1 MSAWRKSLL
10 LLSAGLLL
18 ILLPFMFPWRA
29 ADPAWRWT
37 LPAGVSAPPIPA
49 DNPITTAKVELGRR
63 LFYDA
68 DLSANGTMSCATCH
82 EQKHAFADGNRT
94 HPGVTDEPG
103 RRNIPGL
110 ANVAWFTPLMFA
122 DPANTTLETQ
132 AALPVFGTRPVEMGM
147 AGREA
152 EIGARLGR
160 DGCYRA
166 MFARAFPENGGRI
179 DFANVARALASFER
193 TLVSHGS
200 AWDRQQL
207 TPDAKA
213 GATLFAR
220 DCAACHS
227 GVHFTDLAMHRLEP
241 TDPTLS
247 DQGLFEKT
255 GIDADRG
262 RFRTPSLRNVT
273 LTGPWWHDGSSRSLE
288 DAIARHGRTYEPAAV
303 NHLIAFLE
311 SLADPEFIRCKSLA
325 MPDEACGKRL

>member
-1 MSAWRKSLL
+1 MSAWRFSLL
-10 LLSAGLLL
+10 VLSAGLLL
-18 ILLPFMFPWRA
+18 TA
-29 ADPAWRWT
+29 AVLAWRWT
-37 LPAGVSAPPIPA
+37 LPAGVPPPPVPA
-49 DNPITTAKVELGRR
+49 DNPTTAAKVELGRR

-68 DLSANGTMSCATCH
+68 DLSADGTMSCATCH

-103 RRNIPGL
+103 RRNVPGL

-132 AALPVFGTRPVEMGM
+132 AASPVFGTRPVEMGM

-160 DGCYRA
+160 DHCYRA
-166 MFARAFPENGGRI
+166 MFARAFPEDGGRI

-193 TLVSHGS
+193 TLVSYGT

-207 TPDAKA
+207 GPDAKA
-213 GATLFAR
+213 GSGLFAR

-227 GVHFTDLAMHRLEP
+227 GPNFTDLTMHRLAP
-241 TDPTLS
+241 ADAALA

-262 RFRTPSLRNVT
+262 KFRTPSLRNVA
-273 LTGPWWHDGSSRSLE
+273 LTGPWWHDGSARTL
-288 DAIARHGRTYEPAAV
+288 DGAIARHGLTHDAEEMAQ
-303 NHLIAFLE
+303 LIAFLE
-311 SLADPEFIRCKSLA
+311 ALSDPEFTRRKSLA
-325 MPDEACGKRL
+325 MPSEACGKRL

>member
-1 MSAWRKSLL
+1 MSARRKSLL
-10 LLSAGLLL
+10 LLSAGLMLIGLAAGLL
-18 ILLPFMFPWRA
+18 SRRPP
-29 ADPAWRWT
+29 PAWHWT
-37 LPAGVSAPPIPA
+37 LPAGISAPPIPA
-49 DNPITTAKVELGRR
+49 DNPITAAKVELGRR

-82 EQKHAFADGNRT
+82 EQKHAFADSNRA
-94 HPGVTDEPG
+94 HPGVSDEPG
-103 RRNIPGL
+103 RRNVPGL
-110 ANVAWFTPLMFA
+110 ANVAWFTPLMLA

-132 AALPVFGTRPVEMGM
+132 AASPVFGTRPVEMGM

-152 EIGARLGR
+152 EIGVRLGR
-160 DGCYRA
+160 DSCYQT
-166 MFARAFPENGGRI
+166 MFMRAFPETGGRI

-207 TPDAKA
+207 GQDAKA
-213 GATLFAR
+213 GSTLFAR

-227 GVHFTDLAMHRLEP
+227 GPNFTDLTMHRLEAA
-241 TDPTLS
+241 DPALA

-255 GIDADRG
+255 GLDADRG
-262 RFRTPSLRNVT
+262 KFRTPSLRNVT

-288 DAIARHGRTYEPAAV
+288 YAITRHGLTYEPAEV

-311 SLADPEFIRCKSLA
+311 SLSDPEFIKRKSLA
-325 MPDEACGKRL
+325 MPSEACGKPL

>member
-1 MSAWRKSLL
+1 MPRRGFLLL

-18 ILLPFMFPWRA
+18 ILLS
-29 ADPAWRWT
+29 ADFLAKRSGPAWRWT
-37 LPAGVSAPPIPA
+37 LPDGVPAPPIPA
-49 DNPITTAKVELGRR
+49 DNPMTAAKVELGRR

-68 DLSANGTMSCATCH
+68 DLSADGTMSCATCH

-94 HPGVTDEPG
+94 HPGVTDEAG
-103 RRNIPGL
+103 RRNVPGL
-110 ANVAWFTPLMFA
+110 ANVAWFTPLTFA
-122 DPANTTLETQ
+122 DPAATTLETQ
-132 AALPVFGTRPVEMGM
+132 LASPIFGTDPVEMGM

-152 EIGARLGR
+152 EIGTRLGR

-166 MFARAFPENGGRI
+166 MFARAFPETGGRI
-179 DFANVARALASFER
+179 DFASVARALASFER

-200 AWDRQQL
+200 AWDRRQL
-207 TPDAKA
+207 NSDAKA
-213 GATLFAR
+213 GSTLFAR

-227 GVHFTDLAMHRLEP
+227 GPNFTDLAMHRLEAG
-241 TDPTLS
+241 DSALA

-288 DAIARHGRTYEPAAV
+288 DAIARHGMTHEPAETRQ
-303 NHLIAFLE
+303 LIAFLE
-311 SLADPEFIRCKSLA
+311 ALSDPEFTRRKSLA